1 MKCNNCGGEWNPPKN
16 ISLTLCPFCN
26 MPVIENE
33 SKLSHP
39 YEVIRH
45 IVNQYSENIFLDNKK
60 LSALLMD
67 LITEKTKERNIIG
80 IAVQAGIPSK
90 ILAVHNSDSDDKKL
104 IFAQCKLFLC
114 EDYGMNENWATFAVN
129 AFAYGLGWNNDI
141 NPPVEITQVTPIN
154 QVQVKQQ
161 KKEPIITHKVENTY
175 INNLNFKPL
184 PIKSL
189 KDIIF
194 SKDSFKNDIIAND
207 IDNSKNDID
216 NSKSIA
222 TKVFTKYKS
231 LKNIIIPNNTPSVDL
246 SVLEKYKNLTSNT
259 IPNGVTSIRYRAFEN
274 NKNLISIIIPNS
286 VTSIGCEA
294 FMGCTNLKSITIP
307 SSVISIGDGAF
318 KGCINLTH
326 IVVDKK
332 NTRYYSNN
340 AMLFNYDR
348 TKLLSYPSALLA
360 IIPNGVTYIGNSA
373 FGDCENLKSVIIPS
387 TVSSIEYN
395 AFWGCVNL
403 TNIVV
408 DKKNLPYSSKNGM
421 LFDYYKTRLISYPSA
436 KKIDIPSSITH
447 IGYGAFGGCRNLTD
461 IIIPDNINYIGNYA
475 FESCINLKSI
485 NIPDKVT
492 FIGDSS
498 FNNCTNLNNIIVSPK
513 NMRYSSK
520 DGILFNY
527 SKTAIFSYPSA
538 VVANIPDTVNH
549 ICDNA
554 FLACKNLKK
563 VIIPNSVSSIG
574 YMAFA
579 GCENL
584 SSVTMPSTITY
595 IGNYAFINCDNLV
608 IDCDTNSYVEK
619 YCKENKIKFNNKTI
633 LNMLRY

>member
-1 MKCNNCGGEWNPPKN
+1 
-16 ISLTLCPFCN
+16 

-45 IVNQYSENIFLDNKK
+45 IVEQYSESIFSDNKK

-80 IAVQAGIPSK
+80 IAVQAGVPSK
-90 ILAVHNSDSDDKKL
+90 ILSVNNSDNNDKKL
-104 IFAQCKLFLC
+104 VFAQCKLFLC
-114 EDYGMNENWATFAVN
+114 EDYGMNENWATFAVS
-129 AFAYGLGWNNDI
+129 AFAYGLGWNDNIDQ
-141 NPPVEITQVTPIN
+141 PVEKIQSKEQIEEKVEEKI
-154 QVQVKQQ
+154 
-161 KKEPIITHKVENTY
+161 KEPIIPHKIENSY
-175 INNLNFKPL
+175 INNLGFKAS

-189 KDIIF
+189 RDIIF
-194 SKDSFKNDIIAND
+194 TQDSFKNEIIAYDKNK
-207 IDNSKNDID
+207 DNS
-216 NSKSIA
+216 NSMA
-222 TKVFTKYKS
+222 TKVLTKYKS

-246 SVLEKYKNLTSNT
+246 SIFEKYNNLTSNT
-259 IPNGVTSIRYRAFEN
+259 IPNGVTSIKYKAFEN
-274 NKNLISIIIPNS
+274 NKNLVSIIIPNS
-286 VTSIGCEA
+286 VTSIGNEA
-294 FMGCTNLKSITIP
+294 FIGCINLKSITIP

-332 NTRYYSNN
+332 NIRYSSNN
-340 AMLFNYDR
+340 VMLFNHDK
-348 TKLLSYPSALLA
+348 TKLLSYPSALIA
-360 IIPNGVTYIGNSA
+360 VIPNGVTYIGNSA

-395 AFWGCVNL
+395 AFWGCINL
-403 TNIVV
+403 THIIV
-408 DKKNLPYSSKNGM
+408 DKKNLPYSSENGM

-436 KKIDIPSSITH
+436 RTVNIPSTITH
-447 IGYGAFGGCRNLTD
+447 IGYGAFGGCKNLVD
-461 IIIPDNINYIGNYA
+461 VVIPNSVNYIGNYV
-475 FESCINLKSI
+475 FESCTNLKSI
-485 NIPDKVT
+485 TIPDKVT
-492 FIGDSS
+492 FIGDSA
-498 FNNCTNLNNIIVSPK
+498 FNNCTNLKNIIVSQK
-513 NMRYSSK
+513 NMRYSSE
-520 DGILFNY
+520 DAILFNY

-538 VVANIPDTVNH
+538 VIADIPNSVNH

-554 FLACKNLKK
+554 FLGCKNLRK

-584 SSVTMPSTITY
+584 LSINMPSSITY

-608 IDCDTNSYVEK
+608 INCDSNSYVEK
-619 YCKENKIKFNNKTI
+619 YCKENKIKFNSKKI

>member
-1 MKCNNCGGEWNPPKN
+1 MKCNNCSGEWSPPKN

-33 SKLSHP
+33 TKSSHP

-45 IVNQYSENIFLDNKK
+45 IVNQYSENIFSDNKK

-80 IAVQAGIPSK
+80 IAVQAGVPSK
-90 ILAVHNSDSDDKKL
+90 ILSVTNSDSNDKKL
-104 IFAQCKLFLC
+104 IFIQCKLFLC

-129 AFAYGLGWNNDI
+129 AFAYGLGWNDDI
-141 NPPVEITQVTPIN
+141 NLPVEKTQLNERIEEKT
-154 QVQVKQQ
+154 
-161 KKEPIITHKVENTY
+161 KEPIITHKIENSY

-184 PIKSL
+184 PVKSL

-194 SKDSFKNDIIAND
+194 SKDSFKNDIIAD
-207 IDNSKNDID
+207 DTD

-231 LKNIIIPNNTPSVDL
+231 LKNIIIPNNTLSADL

-286 VTSIGCEA
+286 VTSIGSEA
-294 FMGCTNLKSITIP
+294 FIGCINLKSITIP

-332 NTRYYSNN
+332 NTRYSSNN
-340 AMLFNYDR
+340 SMLFNYDK

-360 IIPNGVTYIGNSA
+360 VIPNGVTYIGNSA

-387 TVSSIEYN
+387 TVNSIEYN

-436 KKIDIPSSITH
+436 KKIDIPNSITH

-475 FESCINLKSI
+475 FESCMNLKSI
-485 NIPDKVT
+485 TIPDKVT

-498 FNNCTNLNNIIVSPK
+498 FNNCINLDNIIVSKK

-520 DGILFNY
+520 EGILFNY

-538 VVANIPDTVNH
+538 VIANIPNTVNH

-584 SSVTMPSTITY
+584 LNVTMPSTITY

-608 IDCDTNSYVEK
+608 IDCDANSYVEK
-619 YCKENKIKFNNKTI
+619 YCKENKIRFSNKTI
-633 LNMLRY
+633 LDMLRY